1 MKDKIKKILSKR
13 NIIDIVLIIIIASIV
28 CIPLLNNKLNVY
40 SDDGIQHISRAYGTL
55 ESIKNG
61 NFNIISSFT
70 NNFGYSWNLFY
81 GPINTYAIILL
92 NLIVKNYIIAYKIL
106 VYGLLIL
113 SGLFMYKFM
122 YKMTINRNISLLAT
136 SIYILAPYHLTDLYV
151 RNALGEFASFT
162 FVPLVFYHHFV
173 KK

>member
-13 NIIDIVLIIIIASIV
+13 NIIDIVLIIIIVSIV

-40 SDDGIQHISRAYGTL
+40 SDDGIQHISRAYGTSQ
-55 ESIKNG
+55 SIKNG

-106 VYGLLIL
+106 VYVL
-113 SGLFMYKFM
+113 
-122 YKMTINRNISLLAT
+122 
-136 SIYILAPYHLTDLYV
+136 
-151 RNALGEFASFT
+151 
-162 FVPLVFYHHFV
+162 
-173 KK
+173 